1 MDFRRF
7 AKFLPSLRSVA
18 LSILAAA
25 LLILAFPDFEYS
37 YTAWIALV
45 PLLIALAD
53 ESKCKTAAAVCGWLF
68 GSVFFFGTSWWLSF
82 APIHYAGFPP
92 LLAYGLVLLASVIVA
107 AFPAAFA
114 AVFAWFIQ
122 RFGIWAFA
130 TAPAIWV
137 ASEFARFWLT
147 GNNWNAIAYSQA
159 FDSGILQLAPIGGI
173 YLISGIIAAVNSLFA
188 ASIFSLRRRP
198 GFFTGPICFAA
209 AGLGVVLAGAVATR
223 ESGSPTDSSPGNSIA
238 AFVVAIQPNVPMS
251 GITEEKWN
259 ALKTRHLRLAD
270 LALSRLSDAGA
281 ETPKLVIFPESPMNF
296 AYETDAISRDFA
308 NGFARSK
315 GVWLL
320 LNSAEPDR
328 ETGKFFNSAVLVSP
342 EGREA
347 AQYDK
352 IHLLPFGEA
361 VPSPLEGVLPAFVG
375 NFAYGRRA
383 NLIPVGS
390 ARAGIMICFE
400 SHFSDLS
407 RQYAA
412 SGADALIELTNDGY
426 LGPTP
431 VLRQHLANAVFRAA
445 ETGLPLLR
453 VTNVGITAFIS
464 PAGKVLEPSEAYT
477 EDVRV
482 WKLSRS
488 SGQRTFYTRYGDWF
502 AWLSV
507 AVVAVGLAMIAFRR
521 REP

>member
-1 MDFRRF
+1 MNIRRF

-37 YTAWIALV
+37 YTAWFALV

-53 ESKCKTAAAVCGWLF
+53 ESKCATAAAACGWLF
-68 GSVFFFGTSWWLSF
+68 GSVFFFGTCWWLSY

-92 LLAYGLVLLASVIVA
+92 LLAYGLVLLASAIVA
-107 AFPAAFA
+107 VFPAAFA
-114 AVFAWFIQ
+114 AVFAGFVQ

-130 TAPAIWV
+130 AAPAIWV
-137 ASEFARFWLT
+137 ANEFARVWLT

-159 FDSGILQLAPIGGI
+159 FDSGILQLASIGGI
-173 YLISGIIAAVNSLFA
+173 YLIGGIIAAVNSLFA
-188 ASIFSLRRRP
+188 ASIFSFRRHP
-198 GFFTGPICFAA
+198 GFSTGLLCFAA
-209 AGLGVVLAGAVATR
+209 AGLGVVSFAAIATR
-223 ESGSPTDSSPGNSIA
+223 DTGPPTDSNPENSISA
-238 AFVVAIQPNVPMS
+238 LVVAIQPNVPMS

-270 LALSRLSDAGA
+270 LALSGFSDAES

-296 AYETDAISRDFA
+296 AYETDIASRDFA
-308 NGFARSK
+308 NGFAGSK

-361 VPSPLEGVLPAFVG
+361 VPWPLEGVLPAFVG
-375 NFAYGRRA
+375 NFAYGRQA
-383 NLIPVGS
+383 NLVPVGS

-407 RQYAA
+407 RKYAA

-445 ETGLPLLR
+445 ETGLPMFR

-464 PAGKVLEPSEAYT
+464 PAGKVLDPSEAYT

-482 WKLSRS
+482 WKLTRS
-488 SGQRTFYTRYGDWF
+488 SGQQTFYTRWGDWF

-507 AVVAVGLAMIAFRR
+507 AVVVIGLAIIAVRR
-521 REP
+521 LEP